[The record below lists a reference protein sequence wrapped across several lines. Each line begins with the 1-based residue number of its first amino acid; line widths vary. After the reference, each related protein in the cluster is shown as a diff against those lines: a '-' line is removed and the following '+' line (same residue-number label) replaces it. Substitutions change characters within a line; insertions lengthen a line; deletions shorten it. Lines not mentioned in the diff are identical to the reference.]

1 MRDDNPVV
9 LLVINVE
16 YFHSK
21 SVFFSNVYLTE
32 ETTSSILN
40 MQRYVSKAKHR
51 LANFLHAA
59 FSSLISQNKL

>member
-1 MRDDNPVV
+1 MRDDNPVI
-9 LLVINVE
+9 LLVINGK

-21 SVFFSNVYLTE
+21 SVFFSTVYLTE

-51 LANFLHAA
+51 LTNFLHAA
-59 FSSLISQNKL
+59 FSSLYSENKL